1 MQLSVNGYRKQCS
14 LMHIRSYTILTK
26 IISRYCVKMLQYV
39 TRINCEHKSH
49 STSSTSLGEKNINKE
64 NLLTYV
70 DFCMIDRS
78 IN

>member
-39 TRINCEHKSH
+39 TRINYEHKSL
-49 STSSTSLGEKNINKE
+49 STSSAAIDMMKN
-64 NLLTYV
+64 
-70 DFCMIDRS
+70 
-78 IN
+78 